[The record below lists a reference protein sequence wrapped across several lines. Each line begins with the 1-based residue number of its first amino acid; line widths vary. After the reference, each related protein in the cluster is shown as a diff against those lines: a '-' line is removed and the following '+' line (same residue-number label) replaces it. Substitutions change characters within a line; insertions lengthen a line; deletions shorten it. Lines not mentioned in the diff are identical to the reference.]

1 MRRSDRVL
9 ELAAVILAL
18 WVWGFIP
25 ELLREHDDNFLA
37 AVVFLLLPVC
47 FFEIAYCY
55 NGRQKASRSQCM
67 RRHPVQ
73 NL

>member
-1 MRRSDRVL
+1 MRRVDRVL

-18 WVWGFIP
+18 CVWGVIP
-25 ELLREHDDNFLA
+25 ELLRERDYNLLA

-47 FFEIAYCY
+47 FFELAYCY
-55 NGRQKASRSQCM
+55 NDRQKSSRPQCM